1 MSIWRSTLDNARP
14 LNALEALGSR
24 IEAVLAFAKVGF
36 SAYLAYPAGVAM
48 VFLSYPIIIMMYR
61 YVWSAVYANQQ
72 SAGGFDRET
81 MLTYV
86 TVSWLLNTYYMTPT
100 GRNLGAAVREGQV
113 AMDLI
118 KPLNLMGIYLGQS
131 IGRTGFRLV
140 FATIPL
146 LIIFS
151 FAADLKRPE
160 PLMLLPFLCTLLL
173 GYMINFSL
181 DYMIGLTSFYFGYN
195 QGVRMGIRMV
205 MNLAGGMVIPISY
218 LPEGLARVLKWLPTQ
233 FMFYQP
239 VQMFLGRYSYQDAW
253 LKVTQALLWVLLL
266 VVLAQLMQRGG
277 MKRLAVS
284 GG

>member
-1 MSIWRSTLDNARP
+1 MSIWRAVNTELPAP
-14 LNALEALGSR
+14 GALKQFGQRA
-24 IEAVLAFAKVGF
+24 EAVLAFAKVGF

-48 VFLSYPIIIMMYR
+48 VFLSYPIIILMYR
-61 YVWSAVYANQQ
+61 FVWNAVYAQQ
-72 SAGGFDRET
+72 DSAGGFTKET

-113 AMDLI
+113 AVDLI

-131 IGRTGFRLV
+131 IGRTAFRLV
-140 FATIPL
+140 FATVPL
-146 LIIFS
+146 LIVFS
-151 FAADLKRPE
+151 LTLDLVRPQ
-160 PLMLLPFLCTLLL
+160 PLLLLPFFAGLLL

-218 LPEGLARVLKWLPTQ
+218 LPEPVARVLKWLPTQ

-239 VQMFLGRYSYQDAW
+239 VQIFLGRYSHGEAW
-253 LKVTQALLWVLLL
+253 LKIGEALLWVAAL
-266 VVLAQLMQRGG
+266 VLLAQWMQSGG
-277 MKRLAVS
+277 MRRLTVS